1 LTQEKERSIIRRVNF
16 GLWSRLVLTLL
27 WGVLFLSFSNLPP
40 GDQLEQVRYFSRPLE
55 FDYVAWT
62 MDAIGVKLSQHA
74 LGVNRYLPPE
84 AGRQVVF
91 DYLDLVA
98 RIRAAEARLSNIYGN
113 PEILNPD
120 QASALV
126 KRQLEQLYVR
136 RAHIGPVAE
145 SILQSQVSAIVADFG
160 LSLGGQPIPPV
171 LYHSTPLPTALI
183 VSPREEIRQD
193 ANISLLPEMT
203 ADERNKLETQVDQ
216 ALNVSSLVVD
226 IGGIGVYPTMVLQT
240 GDLNSLTEVVAH
252 EWIHNFLTLRPLGIN
267 YLTSAELRTMNETTA
282 TIAGREIGRATVER
296 YYPELLPPP
305 PPLTAP
311 PEAETPP
318 ADPPSFEFRVEMR
331 ITRETVDALLA
342 EGEVEAAMAYMEE
355 RRIFLWENGYQ
366 IRKLNQAYFAFHGAY
381 ADEPGGA
388 AGDDPVGEAVRN
400 LRAQSP
406 SLAAFVNR
414 MSWITSFEQLQQ
426 AVLETSS

>member
-1 LTQEKERSIIRRVNF
+1 MRF
-16 GLWSRLVLTLL
+16 
-27 WGVLFLSFSNLPP
+27 
-40 GDQLEQVRYFSRPLE
+40 FSRPLE

-62 MDAIGVKLSQHA
+62 LNAIGVKSSQYA
-74 LGVNRYLPPE
+74 LRVSNYLPAE
-84 AGRQVVF
+84 ARRQVVL
-91 DYLDLVA
+91 DYLDLAA
-98 RIRAAEARLSNIYGN
+98 RIRTAEGHLFNIYGN

-126 KRQLEQLYVR
+126 RKQLEGLYALR
-136 RAHIGPVAE
+136 DHTGPLAE
-145 SILQSQVSAIVADFG
+145 SILQGQISTIVAESG
-160 LSLGGQPIPPV
+160 LSLGGQSIPPV

-193 ANISLLPEMT
+193 ANISLLPELA
-203 ADERNKLETQVDQ
+203 ADERSKLEAQVDQ

-226 IGGIGVYPTMVLQT
+226 IGGIGVYPTMVMQT
-240 GDLNSLTEVVAH
+240 SDLNYLTEVVAH

-267 YLTSAELRTMNETTA
+267 YLTSPELRTMNETTA
-282 TIAGREIGRATVER
+282 SIAGKEIGRATMER
-296 YYPELLPPP
+296 YYPELVPPP
-305 PPLTAP
+305 PPTPAP
-311 PEAETPP
+311 PAAETPEP
-318 ADPPSFEFRVEMR
+318 EPPTFEFRVEMR

-342 EGEVEAAMAYMEE
+342 EGEVEAAEAYMEE

-388 AGDDPVGEAVRN
+388 AGEDPVGEAVRA

-406 SLAAFVNR
+406 SLAAFINR
-414 MSWITSFEQLQQ
+414 MAWISSFEQLQQ
-426 AVLETSS
+426 AVIETSS